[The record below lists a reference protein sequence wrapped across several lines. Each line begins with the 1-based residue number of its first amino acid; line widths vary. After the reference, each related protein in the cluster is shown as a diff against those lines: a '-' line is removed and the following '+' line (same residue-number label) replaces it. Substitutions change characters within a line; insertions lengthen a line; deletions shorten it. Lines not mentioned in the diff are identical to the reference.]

1 MKANSLLRRETIWV
15 IIIMIVTASFPWSER
30 FNSVGIVGLA
40 IFWLLDKN
48 WIAKIKTF
56 RITTPILIYWSF
68 LALQIIGL
76 LQSEHLHEGIHS
88 IEVKLSLFLLPI
100 LFTTESYYSPTNQQ
114 RIFYIFYL
122 SCFLSFIYTVIH
134 SYFLFGHLGL
144 HKVFHRM
151 SLSEANMHAGYY
163 SNYFT
168 LAALGLL
175 EDFRSHKWKTEFR
188 LIKIALL
195 AFFLVVIFILASKTA
210 LILIVLYALFGVYK
224 LSELIQSRI
233 TRIAIGITL
242 SMLLIVGLAIIPTV
256 QYRIQETIKNLNT
269 PNQEINF
276 SNSSGSRKVAWHF
289 AVQLISKKCI
299 QGYGTGDANALLL
312 HELETHH
319 YDDLVKHNMH
329 THNQILHTWLENGI
343 VGLCLLIAIVGISLI
358 IHFKQRQALPFW
370 FAMLVLVNI
379 STDDMFEIQ
388 AGIVFFILFLS
399 LNLYTS
405 PQQEFTS

>member
-1 MKANSLLRRETIWV
+1 K
-15 IIIMIVTASFPWSER
+15 SFKLTP
-30 FNSVGIVGLA
+30 SV
-40 IFWLLDKN
+40 
-48 WIAKIKTF
+48 
-56 RITTPILIYWSF
+56 LIYWSF
-68 LALQIIGL
+68 LILQILGL
-76 LQSEHLHEGIHS
+76 LQSEHLQEGIHS

-100 LFTTESYYSPTNQQ
+100 LFSTESYYSTTNQQ
-114 RIFYIFYL
+114 RIFYIFYI

-134 SYFLFGHLGL
+134 SYFLFSHLGL

-168 LAALGLL
+168 LAVLGIS
-175 EDFRSHKWKTEFR
+175 EDIRKNKRNTEF
-188 LIKIALL
+188 LFLKIALL
-195 AFFLVVIFILASKTA
+195 LFFLGIIFILASKTA
-210 LILIVLYALFGVYK
+210 LILIVLYVLFGVYK
-224 LSELIQSRI
+224 LSQMIQSKI
-233 TRIAIGITL
+233 TRIAIGVTLSITL
-242 SMLLIVGLAIIPTV
+242 VLGLTLIPTV

-276 SNSSGSRKVAWHF
+276 SNSSGSRKVAWHY
-289 AVQLISKKCI
+289 AGQLISKRWML
-299 QGYGTGDANALLL
+299 GYGTGDGNALLL
-312 HELETHH
+312 HELETNH

-343 VGLCLLIAIVGISLI
+343 LGVCLLLAIVGISLI

-388 AGIVFFILFLS
+388 AGIVFFVVFLTLHLFPSRQQKL
-399 LNLYTS
+399 TS
-405 PQQEFTS
+405 